1 MRRFPLARR
10 VLMAA
15 TACSVIIVPVVASP
29 AAARAEAPNP
39 DACRGLYNGNP
50 PGSLVMATNPPSGT
64 VLHSGDEVEVTATWD
79 TADWPGPVL
88 HKVLDCLLVDGR
100 VDYDH
105 SSQEKPTDND
115 GLYRYRFTVPA
126 GAKSRIC
133 DRVRLSGRL
142 VQDGDLVV
150 QKSNAICF
158 SVAAAGR
165 TGTPGGTAEATT
177 QAATPA
183 PDGAPAPL
191 EPADPVVP
199 IADASGA
206 EEPVSVPALSPQ
218 LSAVA
223 YRPTLPRTGSDTLPL
238 ARLGT
243 LLVLLGGSSLATR
256 AALSRQGTPST
267 PVA

>member
-1 MRRFPLARR
+1 
-10 VLMAA
+10 MAA

-29 AAARAEAPNP
+29 AAARAGAPNPEAPNPEAPNP

-50 PGSLVMATNPPSGT
+50 PGSLVMTTNPPSGT
-64 VLHSGDEVEVTATWD
+64 VLRPGDEVEVTATWD

-88 HKVLDCLLVDGR
+88 HKVLDCLLVDGT

-142 VQDGDLVV
+142 VHEGDLVV

-158 SVAAAGR
+158 SVAAAGQ
-165 TGTPGGTAEATT
+165 TGTPGGMAEATT

-183 PDGAPAPL
+183 TDGAPASL

-199 IADASGA
+199 LADPSGLD
-206 EEPVSVPALSPQ
+206 EPVSVPALAPQ

-223 YRPTLPRTGSDTLPL
+223 YRPTLPRTGSDVLPL

-256 AALSRQGTPST
+256 AALSRQGTPPR
-267 PVA
+267 PVT